1 MQYQVSRNGQTYG
14 PYTLED
20 LQRYVASGNV
30 LPTDL
35 AKSDD
40 MPDWVPVAQ
49 ILGSQIPGGQ
59 ATAVPPYTVPVQPYP
74 PVTYASPTGA
84 AYPDPPNLPWGLLL
98 LIDVFTCG
106 IFQPV
111 WNLILAAWARRIEPQ
126 STALYFYI
134 GALILTFANAG
145 SSFGNVFAAMHHH
158 PVHPNFIGVIL
169 GIVNWVVRLIA
180 RFNLRETLEAHYN
193 GPEPLG
199 LRLNGVMT
207 FFFGGI
213 YFTYKLNEINGMKQA
228 LRYRN
233 AAL

>member
-20 LQRYVASGNV
+20 LQRYVASGNI

-35 AKSDD
+35 ARSDD
-40 MPDWVPVAQ
+40 TSDWVPVAQ
-49 ILGSQIPGGQ
+49 ILGIQIPGLQ
-59 ATAVPPYTVPVQPYP
+59 ASAAYSAPVQPYP
-74 PVTYASPTGA
+74 PAIYPNPTGV

-98 LIDVFTCG
+98 LIDFVTCG
-106 IFQPV
+106 IFQPI

-126 STALYFYI
+126 STALSFYI
-134 GALILTFANAG
+134 AALVLTFANAG
-145 SSFGNVFAAMHHH
+145 SSLGNVLAAMHHQ
-158 PVHPNFIGVIL
+158 PVHPNFIGIVL
-169 GIVNWVVRLIA
+169 GITNWVVRLVA
-180 RFNLRETLEAHYN
+180 RFNLRGTLVRHYN

-213 YFTYKLNEINGMKQA
+213 YFTYKLNRINEIKQA
-228 LRYRN
+228 LRYRD